1 MLTTRDHDQ
10 IEADA
15 HADARAELFREI
27 RTYLDLCQKQ
37 MAGDHAYAHK
47 MVDGFAEDVAAM
59 LRSYADRVEKHRAER
74 TEYMLGSIEADAD
87 LWGRVRAE
95 CVRSRDA

>member
-37 MAGDHAYAHK
+37 MAGDHAYAHR

-59 LRSYADRVEKHRAER
+59 LRSYPDRVKKHRAER
-74 TEYMLGSIEADAD
+74 TECMLS
-87 LWGRVRAE
+87 WAE
-95 CVRSRDA
+95 WVS